1 MTSVV
6 PVSHTPLTQNDITR
20 LPQKAVNFQNRAENT
35 QNEDT
40 YSSQTKKSSGLA
52 KTVFGLVVLAAVLVG
67 LKHWGKD
74 SFMKIA
80 DPENMKWYDHIK
92 KYAGIAADYI
102 EKPFL
107 WLYKKCG
114 GKLEEA
120 TA

>member
-1 MTSVV
+1 MTSVA

-35 QNEDT
+35 PSEDS

-52 KTVFGLVVLAAVLVG
+52 KTIFGLVVIAAVLAG

-80 DPENMKWYDHIK
+80 DPANMKWYDHIK
-92 KYAGIAADYI
+92 KYALVAADYI

-107 WLYKKCG
+107 WAYKKCG
-114 GKLEEA
+114 GKLQE
-120 TA
+120 TVS